1 MKKLLILT
9 IIIVSSIMMLLH
21 NVTAIQ
27 DINLYVDN
35 KKSDLCLSIDDFDN
49 PVCNNQTMIIEG
61 TNDHIIY
68 IIPES
73 EITYNS
79 TLSAK
84 LRYILLTPLTLL
96 SMVLFIFIL
105 IIFVIGII
113 YSFTKGSIK
122 IR

>member
-1 MKKLLILT
+1 MKKILIFLLLIGS
-9 IIIVSSIMMLLH
+9 VS
-21 NVTAIQ
+21 AIQ

-35 KKSDLCLSIDDFDN
+35 KKSGLCLSIDDFDN
-49 PVCNNQTMIIEG
+49 PICNNQTLIIEG

-105 IIFVIGII
+105 VVFVLGII
-113 YSFTKGSIK
+113 YSFTKGSFK